1 MHGAAFRFSLEV
13 HNRRMV
19 LSIIQTYVIP
29 IIEYAAIVWRRNTKI
44 QSLALEKSLRFA
56 SRCALR
62 APYSNQDPAYINFN
76 DRLRILEILSMEERF
91 RIACI
96 TFVLKCLKGE
106 VHAEIATRIIGLHR
120 IPTRVTRNPNLFNLI
135 NLPIGSPLRG
145 ILLYANVHR
154 ILFRIEDSIMTTKR
168 NLKKQILDSRN

>member
-1 MHGAAFRFSLEV
+1 MCGD
-13 HNRRMV
+13 RMET
-19 LSIIQTYVIP
+19 QHK
-29 IIEYAAIVWRRNTKI
+29 NTKSSAREI
-44 QSLALEKSLRFA
+44 TSLCVTMCAQGSILKPGPSLYQLQS
-56 SRCALR
+56 
-62 APYSNQDPAYINFN
+62 FN

-106 VHAEIATRIIGLHR
+106 VHAEIATRIIGLHG

-145 ILLYANVHR
+145 ILLTLTYTEFCSGLR
-154 ILFRIEDSIMTTKR
+154 IRL
-168 NLKKQILDSRN
+168 